1 MRVYE
6 EKEQQGTELVKVFC
20 NQCGRKLLVEEGILK
35 EGCFSI
41 DYRFD
46 YFSNKDGYIYSFDLC
61 EECFDKMISGFQNP
75 AQIMEIKEFL

>member
-1 MRVYE
+1 MRVYQ
-6 EKEQQGTELVKVFC
+6 EKEQKETELVKVFC
-20 NQCGRKLLVEEGILK
+20 NQCGRKLLVDEGILK

>member
-1 MRVYE
+1 MRLYE
-6 EKEQQGTELVKVFC
+6 EKEQQGTELVEVFC

-61 EECFDKMISGFQNP
+61 EECFDKIISGFQNP

>member
-20 NQCGRKLLVEEGILK
+20 NQCGRGLLVEEGILK

-61 EECFDKMISGFQNP
+61 EECFDTVIKGFQNP
-75 AQIMEIKEFL
+75 AQIMEVKEFL